1 MLYSLR
7 SLVAFFG
14 DTSGLLVGSCSRVL
28 AGDVS
33 D

>member
-7 SLVAFFG
+7 SLAAFFG
-14 DTSGLLVGSCSRVL
+14 DTSEVLIDSCSLVL

-33 D
+33 E